1 MYVTIQRL
9 NNVDN
14 QMFPMIVFAKKK
26 RKAYKIDTS
35 TFYLFTYSFLFYQYK
50 TIFFLIQTLVK
61 IFIAE

>member
-26 RKAYKIDTS
+26 RKAYKI
-35 TFYLFTYSFLFYQYK
+35 YIYFLFVY
-50 TIFFLIQTLVK
+50 IFFF
-61 IFIAE
+61 IFSI

>member
-35 TFYLFTYSFLFYQYK
+35 TFYLFTYSFLFFQYK
-50 TIFFLIQTLVK
+50 TIFFLI
-61 IFIAE
+61 